1 MSKLHHFTPGDYEFL
16 EGGFP
21 YSQGVIASPGFELER
36 VRFARA
42 PVISAGFDRIAKH
55 LHSVGRPL
63 TALCAIE
70 LRSPRPFT
78 FSGFHDFNVGYVNTL
93 TQWGLV
99 RDGLNPVGR
108 SNVCPVFD
116 APSEP
121 VFHAFSYTV
130 PASSSS
136 ARDFIVAGSGEWPE
150 GQPFPQAIIAR
161 GDVSPAGLAAKVAFV
176 IKTMQERCA
185 GLGGDLHRREFSC
198 VAQQPLR
205 QRRPDRSRLEL
216 ASVQAT
222 HPRTRVRDGC
232 SLAGLRAGTL
242 RLGVTESTPLFVLV
256 GNPGEPQ
263 RVGLLQAS
271 AWITVHAQAQ
281 GRLQTQRTAHG
292 D

>member
-1 MSKLHHFTPGDYEFL
+1 MSKLHHFTPGDYQFL

-21 YSQGVIASPGFELER
+21 YSQGVIASPDFELER
-36 VRFARA
+36 VRFANA
-42 PVISAGFDRIAKH
+42 PGIGAGFERIAKH
-55 LHSVGRPL
+55 LHSIERPL

-70 LRSPRPFT
+70 LRSAQPFT

-116 APSEP
+116 APKAP

-130 PASSSS
+130 PATPVAARSLNSSS

-161 GDVSPAGLAAKVAFV
+161 GDLSSAGLAAKVAFV

-185 GLGGDLHRREFSC
+185 GLGGDWRRLSAAQIYTAENIHALQKSHFASAGLTAIGLSWHLCKPPIIELEFEM
-198 VAQQPLR
+198 
-205 QRRPDRSRLEL
+205 D
-216 ASVQAT
+216 
-222 HPRTRVRDGC
+222 VR
-232 SLAGLRAGTL
+232 SLACER
-242 RLGVTESTPLFVLV
+242 VLY
-256 GNPGEPQ
+256 
-263 RVGLLQAS
+263 
-271 AWITVHAQAQ
+271 
-281 GRLQTQRTAHG
+281 

>member
-21 YSQGVIASPGFELER
+21 YSQGVIASPGFELQR

-185 GLGGDLHRREFSC
+185 GLGGDWRRLSA
-198 VAQQPLR
+198 AQIYTAENFHALLNSHFASAGLTAVGLSWHLCKP
-205 QRRPDRSRLEL
+205 PILEL
-216 ASVQAT
+216 EFEMD
-222 HPRTRVRDGC
+222 VR
-232 SLAGLRAGTL
+232 SLACER
-242 RLGVTESTPLFVLV
+242 VLF
-256 GNPGEPQ
+256 
-263 RVGLLQAS
+263 
-271 AWITVHAQAQ
+271 
-281 GRLQTQRTAHG
+281 